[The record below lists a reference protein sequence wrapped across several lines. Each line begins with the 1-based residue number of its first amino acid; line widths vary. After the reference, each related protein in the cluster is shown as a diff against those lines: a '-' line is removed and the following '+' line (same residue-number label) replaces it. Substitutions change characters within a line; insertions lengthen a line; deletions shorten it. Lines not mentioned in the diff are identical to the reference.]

1 MGDVIHALPV
11 VTDILSAR
19 PDLRIDWVVEEGF
32 ADLPAL
38 HPGVGEVIP
47 IAIRRWRRQ
56 LTRAQTWAEIGAV
69 RARLRLNRYDLT
81 LDLQGLLK
89 SALVARWTGAP
100 VLGFDRASAREPLAA
115 LAYARSFTV
124 SRDLHA
130 IERLRQLAGQ
140 ALGYPVQGPPR
151 FGLRAPARDLAWLP
165 AGPYVVLLHATSR
178 AEKLWPQDRWIALGV
193 ALAARGYSL
202 VLPWGSEAER
212 QAAQRLVDAIRQQ
225 MPVGTPDALSP
236 TARSA
241 APSAEPSTEPSTESS
256 TEPSTA
262 PSTAPSTSS
271 LPTALLAPKLVLADC
286 AGLLANAAAVVGVD
300 TGLTHLAAALECPTV
315 ALFAATEAWRYGP
328 YWSARAI
335 SLGSAGNW
343 PQVPEVL
350 QSLDALGALA

>member
-47 IAIRRWRRQ
+47 VAIRRWRRQ
-56 LTRAQTWAEIGAV
+56 LTRAQTWTEIGAL

-151 FGLRAPARDLAWLP
+151 FGLRAPARDLSWLP

-212 QAAQRLVDAIRQQ
+212 LAAQRLVDAIRQQ
-225 MPVGTPDALSP
+225 MPVATPTDRLS
-236 TARSA
+236 TA
-241 APSAEPSTEPSTESS
+241 PSTEPSA
-256 TEPSTA
+256 A
-262 PSTAPSTSS
+262 PSTEPSTSS
-271 LPTALLAPKLVLADC
+271 LPTALLAPKLALAEC

>member
-47 IAIRRWRRQ
+47 VAIRRWRRQ
-56 LTRAQTWAEIGAV
+56 LTRAQTWTEIGAL

-151 FGLRAPARDLAWLP
+151 FGLRAPARDLSWLP

-193 ALAARGYSL
+193 ALAARGHSL

-212 QAAQRLVDAIRQQ
+212 LAAQRLVDAIRQQ
-225 MPVGTPDALSP
+225 MPVATPTDRLS
-236 TARSA
+236 TA
-241 APSAEPSTEPSTESS
+241 PSTEPSA
-256 TEPSTA
+256 A
-262 PSTAPSTSS
+262 PSTEPSTSS
-271 LPTALLAPKLVLADC
+271 LPTALLAPKLALAEC

-350 QSLDALGALA
+350 HSLDALGALA

>member
-47 IAIRRWRRQ
+47 VAIRRWRRQ
-56 LTRAQTWAEIGAV
+56 LTRAQTWAEIGAL

-115 LAYARSFTV
+115 LAYARSYPV

-140 ALGYPVQGPPR
+140 ALGYPVQGLPR
-151 FGLRAPARDLAWLP
+151 FGLRAPACDLSWLP

-193 ALAARGYSL
+193 ALAARGHSL

-212 QAAQRLVDAIRQQ
+212 LAAQRLVDAIRQQ
-225 MPVGTPDALSP
+225 MPVATPNALSS
-236 TARSA
+236 TAPSA
-241 APSAEPSTEPSTESS
+241 APSVAPSVAPSTEPSASS
-256 TEPSTA
+256 SPA
-262 PSTAPSTSS
+262 
-271 LPTALLAPKLVLADC
+271 ALLAPKLALADC